1 MSENSTLCS
10 LLRNPA
16 IARLFAARVTGNA
29 GDGFGMLALSFGAL
43 HMGYGAAGLSVVVAA
58 KAAPALLVLA
68 GGIVGDRFR
77 RHRVMAGAEV
87 LAAGAWCGLA
97 VCFFAGG
104 APLVLVCGLA
114 VLAGLAR
121 ALLVPAE
128 RGIAAD
134 LVEGRARQAANAL
147 LGQSVAVGLLVGL
160 AASGVLVAAV
170 GAWAAAAM
178 KAGTSVVGAAL
189 LVRLRT
195 PARRREGSGMLAE
208 LRGGWREFTSVQW
221 TWALTG
227 QFTAVA
233 VAVGAFSSVVGPLYM
248 AQGHGGPGGWG
259 MVAAME
265 AGGAWAGALVAA
277 RWRPA
282 RPVLAAALLPV
293 TAAGPMLLAGAGA
306 DWWLLAAAMVAPG
319 ASQTIYGVLW
329 STTVQAT
336 FPPDVLAR
344 VNSWNLLGGFALTPV
359 AVLVAGPLTS
369 AFGVSVVAAGL
380 AVLIVAATSTVLLA
394 AQVRR
399 FGAQNEYGELA
410 QTG

>member
-1 MSENSTLCS
+1 MSNNFS
-10 LLRNPA
+10 LLGLLGNPS
-16 IARLFAARVTGNA
+16 IARLFAARVSGNA

-43 HMGYGAAGLSVVVAA
+43 HMGYGPAGLSVIVAA

-68 GGIVGDRFR
+68 GGMVGDRFR
-77 RHRVMAGAEV
+77 RHQVMAGAEM
-87 LAAGAWCGLA
+87 LAACAWCGFA
-97 VCFFAGG
+97 MCCFAGA
-104 APLVLVCGLA
+104 APLALVCGLA
-114 VLAGLAR
+114 LLAGLAR
-121 ALLVPAE
+121 ALLIPAE
-128 RGIAAD
+128 RGIVAD
-134 LVEGRARQAANAL
+134 LVEGRARQVANAL
-147 LGQSVAVGLLVGL
+147 LGQSVAVGLLIGL
-160 AASGVLVAAV
+160 ALSGVLVAAA
-170 GAWAAAAM
+170 GAWAAAAV
-178 KAGTSVVGAAL
+178 KSGTSVVGAAL

-195 PARRREGSGMLAE
+195 PVRCREGSGMLAE

-227 QFTAVA
+227 QFTVVA
-233 VAVGAFSSVVGPLYM
+233 VAVSAFSSVVGPLYM

-259 MVAAME
+259 MVSAME
-265 AGGAWAGALVAA
+265 AGGALAGALVAA

-293 TAAGPMLLAGAGA
+293 TAAGPMVLAGVGA
-306 DWWLLAAAMVAPG
+306 DWWLLAAAMVVPG
-319 ASQTIYGVLW
+319 VCQTIYAVLW

-369 AFGVSVVAAGL
+369 RFGASVVAAG
-380 AVLIVAATSTVLLA
+380 AGMLIVVATLTVLLV

-399 FGAQNEYGELA
+399 FGAQTEHGELA
-410 QTG
+410 QAG